1 MSEKIKELSPVVERY
16 SIDVSIHIERPVLI
30 VKEWTIYQ
38 AEEYFIRQRDHA
50 EKFQRKVELDKARA
64 LLKYASTCNA
74 FLKEVRNVENDKK
87 LIFSFGFYSLDSML
101 YFKDTMSQMVDSATM
116 KN

>member
-1 MSEKIKELSPVVERY
+1 MSEKIKILSPVVERY

-30 VKEWTIYQ
+30 VNGWTIYD

-50 EKFQRKVELDKARA
+50 ETYQRKVELDRARA
-64 LLKYASTCNA
+64 LFKYASACNA
-74 FLKEVRNVENDKK
+74 FLEEVKNVETDKK

-116 KN
+116 K